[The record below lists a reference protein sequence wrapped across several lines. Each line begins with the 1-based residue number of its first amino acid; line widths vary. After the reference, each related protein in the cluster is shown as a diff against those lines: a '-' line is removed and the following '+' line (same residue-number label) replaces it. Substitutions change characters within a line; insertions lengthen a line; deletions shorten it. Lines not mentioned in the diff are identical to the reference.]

1 MSFYSAT
8 PVPITL
14 LTGFLGAGK
23 TTLIN
28 RILAGQHGVR
38 VAVLVNDF
46 GAINIDAQL
55 VVGVEDGAIS
65 LANGCICCSIRDDL
79 LATIIRLMQRP
90 EPPEYI
96 LIEASGISDPVALAT
111 TFLIPEVRPLV
122 RLDSVITVVDAEQA
136 RDHDEYADL
145 IQDQICAADIVLLN
159 KIDLASENLRR
170 GLHEWVRT
178 LVPHARILETVHA
191 QAPLELLLGMGDG
204 GRRTGDEGRRTEDE
218 GRGTEDDPPTTD
230 ESLPS
235 SPPPLLPSSPP
246 PLHPT
251 FQAWSY
257 ESDRPFAFRAL
268 QEALQ
273 TLPTTI
279 FRAKGVLFVAE
290 SPRRV
295 IVQLVG
301 KRFSTA
307 RGEPWGAEKPYT
319 QLVLIG
325 TAGGFNERDLAR
337 RFEDCI
343 LEIGD

>member
-23 TTLIN
+23 TTLLN

-65 LANGCICCSIRDDL
+65 LVNGCICCSIRDDL
-79 LATIIRLMQRP
+79 LATIIKLLQRP

-191 QAPLELLLGMGDG
+191 QAPLELLLGVDDG
-204 GRRTGDEGRRTEDE
+204 GRRTEDGRRATED
-218 GRGTEDDPPTTD
+218 GRRKTEDDD
-230 ESLPS
+230 ERHPFTPS
-235 SPPPLLPSSPP
+235 
-246 PLHPT
+246 PLHPFT
-251 FQAWSY
+251 PSPAHPAFQTWSY
-257 ESDRPFAFRAL
+257 ESDRPFAFRAF

-325 TAGGFNERDLAR
+325 TAGGFNERDLAW

>member
-1 MSFYSAT
+1 
-8 PVPITL
+8 
-14 LTGFLGAGK
+14 
-23 TTLIN
+23 
-28 RILAGQHGVR
+28 

-65 LANGCICCSIRDDL
+65 LANGCICCSIRGDL
-79 LATIIRLMQRP
+79 LATIILLMQRP
-90 EPPEYI
+90 APPEYI

-178 LVPHARILETVHA
+178 LVPNARILETVHA
-191 QAPLELLLGMGDG
+191 QAPLELLLGMGDE
-204 GRRTGDEGRRTEDE
+204 RRTTNDERRT
-218 GRGTEDDPPTTD
+218 TND
-230 ESLPS
+230 ESVQTLKRS
-235 SPPPLLPSSPP
+235 NAQTLKRSNA
-246 PLHPT
+246 HPT
-251 FQAWSY
+251 FQTWSY
-257 ESDRPFAFRAL
+257 ESDRPFTFRAV

-307 RGEPWGAEKPYT
+307 RGEPWGAETPYT

-325 TAGGFNERDLAR
+325 TTGGLDEDELRR
-337 RFEDCI
+337 RFEHCI
-343 LEIGD
+343 ADGETGD